1 MHNKFSSLREK
12 LTPNV
17 RKVIANALWLFT
29 EKVWQLGLGLVVGL
43 WVARYLGPEQFGVLN
58 YAMAVMGVV
67 SPIAKMGLDNILIRD
82 LARNPEEK
90 EEILGSAFILKFFS
104 SIGAFCLTVSF
115 VSLTN
120 RTGYLIPLLVG
131 ILSFGLVLQSIDVID
146 FWFQSQT
153 QAKFSV
159 WARNFAYIVMSG
171 VRLLLILLQAPLV
184 MFAIAMTVELGL
196 ASLGMIIL
204 YRQQGN
210 SFFNWKP
217 QLARMKTLVND
228 SWPLILAGIVIILY
242 MRIDQIMLKEMVGDR
257 SVGIYSAAVK
267 ISELW
272 YFVPAAV
279 INSVYPSVI
288 RSKAKGEDIYYSR
301 IQKLFD
307 LMSLLAYGVAIPV
320 TFLSP
325 FLVQILYGQKYL
337 GAENI
342 LIIHIW
348 AGLFVSLGLAREI
361 WITNEGLMRFAAV
374 TTAIGAV
381 VNICLNLL
389 WIPQYQGV
397 GAAFAT
403 IIAQMFSTYL
413 VSAFYAP
420 TRRIFWSQTR
430 ALFLI
435 HPMQRLWRL
444 VRRN

>member
-1 MHNKFSSLREK
+1 MHNKFNSFREK

-29 EKVWQLGLGLVVGL
+29 EKIWQLGLGLVVGL

-58 YAMAVMGVV
+58 YAMALMGVV

-90 EEILGSAFILKFFS
+90 EKTLGSAFILKFFS

-196 ASLGMIIL
+196 ASLGLIIL

-210 SFFNWKP
+210 SFSHWKP
-217 QLARMKTLVND
+217 QMARIKTLVND

-279 INSVYPSVI
+279 INSVYPSII

-320 TFLSP
+320 TFLAP
-325 FLVQILYGQKYL
+325 FLVKVLYGQKFL

-342 LIIHIW
+342 LTIHVW

-361 WITNEGLMRFAAV
+361 WITNEGLMKFAAV

-381 VNICLNLL
+381 INICLNLL
-389 WIPQYQGV
+389 WIPQYEGI

-435 HPMQRLWRL
+435 HPVERLWRL